1 VTADLQPERR
11 CFVLTGGPGVGKT
24 TLIDHLGSLG
34 FATVREAA
42 RDVIEEQALLGSDV
56 LPWRNQSVFQR
67 HVFNLQLEREATA
80 SGPIVFMDR
89 GIPDGVAYLRA
100 YGLSVFR
107 DMLVQ
112 SRERYDGVFL
122 VEPHG
127 VYSDDPQ
134 RREKSEQALI
144 LHKVLGTTY
153 RDLGYELIVVPAMSV
168 TRRAEFVVERVLDKK
183 LPTEATEPG

>member
-1 VTADLQPERR
+1 M
-11 CFVLTGGPGVGKT
+11 GKT

-112 SRERYDGVFL
+112 SRARYDGVFL

-127 VYSDDPQ
+127 VYADDPQ
-134 RREKSEQALI
+134 RRENSEQALI

-153 RDLGYELIVVPAMSV
+153 RDLGYELIIVPAMSV
-168 TRRAEFVVERVLDKK
+168 TRRARFVVDRVFDKA
-183 LPTEATEPG
+183 LSTETTGPG

>member
-1 VTADLQPERR
+1 MTADLQPERR

-112 SRERYDGVFL
+112 SRARYDGVFL

-127 VYSDDPQ
+127 VYADDPQ
-134 RREKSEQALI
+134 RRENSEQALI

-153 RDLGYELIVVPAMSV
+153 RDLGYELIIVPAMSV
-168 TRRAEFVVERVLDKK
+168 TRRARFVVDRVFDKA
-183 LPTEATEPG
+183 LSTETKGLG